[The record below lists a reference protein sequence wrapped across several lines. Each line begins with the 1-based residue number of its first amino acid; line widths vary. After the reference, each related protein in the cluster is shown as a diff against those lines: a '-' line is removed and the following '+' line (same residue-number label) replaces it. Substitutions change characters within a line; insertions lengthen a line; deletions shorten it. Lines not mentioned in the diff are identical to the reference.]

1 MANLFDGN
9 GNEIE
14 IGGGESG
21 KLDVTDYKIYEESNG
36 TQSRQGVLTYN
47 GLNLYPVNMPLQRE
61 NETKLYSGGLMVTLG
76 DSYTAYLS
84 SYFDKFANAHG
95 LIQKNVG
102 LASSKIARPEGEGLD
117 TVKSFV
123 TRLDELIASF
133 PITISGKAYTTT
145 DVKLIT
151 FMGGANDWTTVD
163 TEKSIDR
170 IGNRYSTDKGQIY
183 GATKYCLETLQKTFP
198 SADIIV
204 ILQPNNGNNTDFCV
218 MEMKENI
225 VKECAEMYSLPI
237 CDCCFNFYSPSNP
250 TELSKYWQ
258 SDKLHLNADGHQK
271 LIDKLEVTLNT
282 LDYYKSQLT
291 KIEVSKC

>member
-1 MANLFDGN
+1 MAHLFDGN

-21 KLDVTDYKIYEESNG
+21 KLDVADYKIYEESNG
-36 TQSRQGVLTYN
+36 TQSMQGVLTYN
-47 GLNLYPVNMPLQRE
+47 GLNLYPVNKPLQRE
-61 NETKLYSGGLMVTLG
+61 TETKLYSGGLMVTLG
-76 DSYTAYLS
+76 DSYTAYLN
-84 SYFDKFANAHG
+84 SYFDTFAQKHG

-117 TVKSFV
+117 TIKSFV

-133 PITISGKAYTTT
+133 PITINNNSYAIS

-151 FMGGANDWTTVD
+151 FMGGANDWTTID
-163 TEKSIDR
+163 TEKGIDR
-170 IGNRYSTDKGQIY
+170 IGDRYSTDKGQIY

-258 SDKLHLNADGHQK
+258 SDNLHLNADGHQK

-282 LDYYKSQLT
+282 LDYYKS
-291 KIEVSKC
+291 

>member
-1 MANLFDGN
+1 MATLFDGY

-14 IGGGESG
+14 VGGESG
-21 KLDVTDYKIYEESNG
+21 KLDVTDYKLYEASDG

-47 GLNLYPVNMPLQRE
+47 GLNLYPVNKPSQRE
-61 NETKLYSGGLMVTLG
+61 NETKVYSGGLMVTLG

-84 SYFDKFANAHG
+84 SYFDKFATRHG
-95 LIQKNVG
+95 LTQKNVG

-117 TVKSFV
+117 TIKSFV
-123 TRLDELIASF
+123 TRLDELVSSF
-133 PITISGKAYTTT
+133 PITINDASYGIA

-163 TEKSIDR
+163 TSNGIDR
-170 IGNRYSTDKGQIY
+170 IGNRYSTDKGQLY

-218 MEMKENI
+218 MELKESI

-237 CDCCFNFYSPSNP
+237 CDCCFNFFSPSNP
-250 TELSKYWQ
+250 TEFSKYWQ

-282 LDYYKSQLT
+282 LNYYKS
-291 KIEVSKC
+291 

>member
-1 MANLFDGN
+1 MAKLFDGN

-21 KLDVTDYKIYEESNG
+21 KLDVADYKIYEESDG

-47 GLNLYPVNMPLQRE
+47 GLNLYPVNKQNQRE
-61 NETKLYSGGLMVTLG
+61 NETKMYSGGLMVTLG
-76 DSYTAYLS
+76 DSYTAYLN
-84 SYFDKFANAHG
+84 SYFDTFAQKHG

-102 LASSKIARPEGEGLD
+102 LASSKIARPEGEGQD
-117 TVKSFV
+117 TIKSFV

-133 PITISGKAYTTT
+133 PITINGKAYTTT

-151 FMGGANDWTTVD
+151 FMGGANDWTTID
-163 TEKSIDR
+163 TEKGIDR
-170 IGNRYSTDKGQIY
+170 IGDRYSTDKGQIY

-250 TELSKYWQ
+250 TEFSNYWQ
-258 SDKLHLNADGHQK
+258 NDKLHLNADGHQK

-282 LDYYKSQLT
+282 LDYYKS
-291 KIEVSKC
+291 

>member
-1 MANLFDGN
+1 MALYDIN
-9 GNEIE
+9 GVEIAS
-14 IGGGESG
+14 GGTESSG
-21 KLDVTDYKIYEESNG
+21 FDVTDYALFTDNEGSARQAILTYKGKRLYPKNYNDQRLDKIKIYN
-36 TQSRQGVLTYN
+36 
-47 GLNLYPVNMPLQRE
+47 
-61 NETKLYSGGLMVTLG
+61 GGLMISLG
-76 DSYTAYLS
+76 DSYTAYLNKF
-84 SYFDKFANAHG
+84 FDAFAVKHG
-95 LIQKNVG
+95 LVQKNVG
-102 LASSKIARPEGEGLD
+102 LASSKIARPEGEGQD
-117 TVKSFV
+117 TIKSFV
-123 TRLDELIASF
+123 TRLDELISSF
-133 PITISGKAYTTT
+133 PLTINGVSYATS

-163 TEKSIDR
+163 TEKGINR
-170 IGNRYSTDKGQIY
+170 IGDRYSTDKGQIY

-282 LDYYKSQLT
+282 LDYYKS
-291 KIEVSKC
+291 

>member
-1 MANLFDGN
+1 M
-9 GNEIE
+9 
-14 IGGGESG
+14 
-21 KLDVTDYKIYEESNG
+21 
-36 TQSRQGVLTYN
+36 YN
-47 GLNLYPVNMPLQRE
+47 GLNLYPVNKPLQRE
-61 NETKLYSGGLMVTLG
+61 DETKLYSGGLMVTLG
-76 DSYTAYLS
+76 DSYTAYLN
-84 SYFDKFANAHG
+84 SYFDTFAQKHG

-117 TVKSFV
+117 TIKSFV

-133 PITISGKAYTTT
+133 PITINGKAYTTT

-151 FMGGANDWTTVD
+151 FMGGANDWTTID
-163 TEKSIDR
+163 TEKGIDR
-170 IGNRYSTDKGQIY
+170 IGDRYSTDKGQIY

-250 TELSKYWQ
+250 TEFSKYWQ
-258 SDKLHLNADGHQK
+258 NDKLHLNADGHQK

-282 LDYYKSQLT
+282 LDYYKS
-291 KIEVSKC
+291 

>member
-1 MANLFDGN
+1 MMANLFDGN

-47 GLNLYPVNMPLQRE
+47 GLNLYPINKPNQRE
-61 NETKLYSGGLMVTLG
+61 NETKMYSGGLMVTLG
-76 DSYTAYLS
+76 DSYTAYLN
-84 SYFDKFANAHG
+84 SYFDTFAQKHG

-102 LASSKIARPEGEGLD
+102 LASSKIARPEGEGQD
-117 TVKSFV
+117 TIKSFV
-123 TRLDELIASF
+123 TRLDELISSF
-133 PITISGKAYTTT
+133 PLTINGVSYATS

-163 TEKSIDR
+163 TEKGIDR

-218 MEMKENI
+218 MELKENI

-237 CDCCFNFYSPSNP
+237 CDCCFNFYSPSNS

-282 LDYYKSQLT
+282 LDYYKS
-291 KIEVSKC
+291 

>member
-1 MANLFDGN
+1 
-9 GNEIE
+9 
-14 IGGGESG
+14 
-21 KLDVTDYKIYEESNG
+21 
-36 TQSRQGVLTYN
+36 
-47 GLNLYPVNMPLQRE
+47 
-61 NETKLYSGGLMVTLG
+61 MVTLG
-76 DSYTAYLS
+76 DSYTAYLN
-84 SYFDKFANAHG
+84 SYFDTFAQKHG

-117 TVKSFV
+117 TIKSFV

-133 PITISGKAYTTT
+133 PITI
-145 DVKLIT
+145 VEI
-151 FMGGANDWTTVD
+151 
-163 TEKSIDR
+163 
-170 IGNRYSTDKGQIY
+170 DKGQIY

-258 SDKLHLNADGHQK
+258 SDNLHLNADGHQK

-282 LDYYKSQLT
+282 LDYYKS
-291 KIEVSKC
+291 

>member
-1 MANLFDGN
+1 MALYDNN
-9 GNEIE
+9 GVEIAS
-14 IGGGESG
+14 GGTESSG
-21 KLDVTDYKIYEESNG
+21 FDVTDYALFTDNEGSARQAILTYKGKRLYPKNYNDQRLDKIKIYN
-36 TQSRQGVLTYN
+36 
-47 GLNLYPVNMPLQRE
+47 
-61 NETKLYSGGLMVTLG
+61 GGLMISLG
-76 DSYTAYLS
+76 DSYTAYLNKF
-84 SYFDKFANAHG
+84 FDAFAVKHG
-95 LIQKNVG
+95 LVQKNVG
-102 LASSKIARPEGEGLD
+102 LASSKIARPEGEGQD
-117 TVKSFV
+117 TIKSFV
-123 TRLDELIASF
+123 TRLDELISSF
-133 PITISGKAYTTT
+133 PLTINGVSYATS

-163 TEKSIDR
+163 TEKGINR
-170 IGNRYSTDKGQIY
+170 IGDRYSTDKGQIY

-282 LDYYKSQLT
+282 LDYYKS
-291 KIEVSKC
+291 